1 MRISSFI
8 NYLVYEKRYSAHT
21 VDAYTRD
28 IVFFETFL
36 KETYGLE
43 DPTQIQSMHIRSYL
57 VGLIDAKNAPTTSNR
72 KLSVLRTY
80 FKFLMKDGL
89 LTSDPTVGINSMKKK
104 KKLPVF
110 LTEVEMGSV
119 LDRSLYPE
127 DKSGE
132 RDYTI
137 IMLLYG
143 TGIRR
148 EEMINIKVVDINF
161 FQRTLKVFGKGGKD
175 RIVPFST
182 QLSDQLKRYI
192 DKETEERGNII
203 SDYLFVTNKGTK
215 LYPKFVYTIVNKY
228 LSMVT
233 TIDKKSPHVL
243 RHSYATH
250 LSDNGAEL
258 NAVKELLG
266 HAGLAATQ
274 IYTHN
279 SIKRLQEIYNTAH
292 PKSRKD

>member
-8 NYLVYEKRYSAHT
+8 NYLTYEKRYSAHT
-21 VDAYTRD
+21 VEAYARD
-28 IVFFETFL
+28 IGFFESFL
-36 KETYGLE
+36 KEYNID
-43 DPTQIQSMHIRSYL
+43 DPVLITSMHIRSYL
-57 VGLIDAKNAPTTSNR
+57 VGLIDNKNSPATSNR

-80 FKFLMKDGL
+80 FKFLMKSHVLD
-89 LTSDPTVGINSMKKK
+89 SDPSAGVASMKKGRR
-104 KKLPVF
+104 LPVF
-110 LTEVEMGSV
+110 LSEGEMDCV
-119 LDRSLYPE
+119 LEPSLYIDNE
-127 DKSGE
+127 AGE
-132 RDYTI
+132 RDYTMM
-137 IMLLYG
+137 MLLYG

-148 EEMINIKVVDINF
+148 EELINLKVSDINF
-161 FQRTLKVFGKGGKD
+161 SQRTIKVFGKGGKD
-175 RIVPFST
+175 RIVPVST
-182 QLSDQLKRYI
+182 QLSEQLKRYI
-192 DKETEERGNII
+192 NRERQKRENII
-203 SDYLFVTNKGTK
+203 SDYLFLTNKGTK
-215 LYPKFVYTIVNKY
+215 LYPKLVYNVVNKY

-233 TIDKKSPHVL
+233 TISKRSPHVL